1 LVLGDKKLITI
12 LAGGSGSVK
21 LVRGLASHRSDVNV
35 IVNVGDN
42 YWLYGMYI
50 CPDIDT
56 ITYGL
61 SDLLDQD
68 KGWGIKKDTFGFL
81 RQMEIFGEETWFRIG
96 DRDTATHLTR
106 TNMLKNGKS
115 LSDITKWMSE
125 KFSIEI
131 KIIPITDNSVE
142 TRIKTNK
149 GDLHLQE
156 FWVKHRGMDPVE
168 GIEYQGA
175 DKARPNPDAMN
186 AIHDSNLIVI
196 APGNPL
202 TSIGPMLSIKGIR
215 KELAK
220 KKNKVV
226 AVSPIIGNS
235 AISGPTGK
243 YMEAAGIEVSATGIA
258 KMYADVCSNLI
269 IDTKDRKQ
277 IKQIESLNINVHD
290 TKIKMTNK
298 QAEDALAASI
308 LKHFHA

>member
-1 LVLGDKKLITI
+1 MVLGDKKLITI

-21 LVRGLASHRSDVNV
+21 LVRGFASQRTDVNV
-35 IVNVGDN
+35 VTNVGDN

-61 SDLLDQD
+61 ADILDQD

-115 LSDITKWMSE
+115 LSDITKWMCG
-125 KFSIEI
+125 KFAIEI
-131 KIIPITDNSVE
+131 KIIPVTDNSIE
-142 TRIKTNK
+142 TRIITNK
-149 GDLHLQE
+149 GEMHLQE
-156 FWVKHRGMDPVE
+156 FWVKHRGLDSID

-175 DKARPNPDAMN
+175 DKARPNPDAVN
-186 AIHDSNLIVI
+186 AIHDSSLIVI

-202 TSIGPMLSIKGIR
+202 TSIGPLLAIKGIR
-215 KELAK
+215 KELIK
-220 KKNKVV
+220 KKQKVV
-226 AVSPIIGNS
+226 AVSPIIGKS
-235 AISGPTGK
+235 AVSGPAGK
-243 YMEAAGIEVSATGIA
+243 YMEAAGIEVSAYGVA
-258 KMYADVCSNLI
+258 QMYADVCSNLI
-269 IDTKDRKQ
+269 IDTKDRMQTK
-277 IKQIESLNINVHD
+277 KIETLNLNVHE

-298 QAEDALAASI
+298 QSEDALASFI
-308 LKHFHA
+308 LKQFS

>member
-1 LVLGDKKLITI
+1 MVLGDKKLITI

-21 LVRGLASHRSDVNV
+21 LVRGLASHRSDINV
-35 IVNVGDN
+35 ITNVGDN

-115 LSDITKWMSE
+115 LSDITKWLSE

-131 KIIPITDNSVE
+131 KIIPITDNTVE
-142 TRIKTNK
+142 TRIITDK

-156 FWVKHRGMDPVE
+156 FWVKHRGMDEVK

-175 DKARPNPDAMN
+175 DKARPNPDAVS
-186 AIHDSNLIVI
+186 AIHDSSLIVI

-202 TSIGPMLSIKGIR
+202 TSIGPMLAIKGIR

-220 KKNKVV
+220 KKDRVV
-226 AVSPIIGNS
+226 AVSPIIGNA

-243 YMEAAGIEVSATGIA
+243 YMEAAGIEVSAVGIA

-298 QAEDALAASI
+298 QAEDALGASI
-308 LKHFHA
+308 LKQFHA